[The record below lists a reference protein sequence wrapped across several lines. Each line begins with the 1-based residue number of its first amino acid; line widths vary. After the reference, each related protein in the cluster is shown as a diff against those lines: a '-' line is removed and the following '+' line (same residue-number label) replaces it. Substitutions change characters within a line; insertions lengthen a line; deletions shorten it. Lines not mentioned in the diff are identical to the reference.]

1 MKVTKANITKILSNA
16 GVSKSLVTRGRVIS
30 GMTEGFSYV
39 SDDIDVLILDY
50 NKASSSYLAWDKFE
64 PRYKEIMNRIVD
76 ALTNAGY
83 KVTKSQSGHYIYVS
97 KVGA

>member
-1 MKVTKANITKILSNA
+1 MKITKANITKVLNNA
-16 GVSKSLVTRGRVIS
+16 GVAKSKVIRGRVIS

-39 SDDIDVLILDY
+39 SDDSDVLILDY
-50 NKASSSYLAWDKFE
+50 SKASSSYLAWDKFE
-64 PRYKEIMNRIVD
+64 PRYTERMNRIIN

-83 KVTKSQSGHYIYVS
+83 KVTKSQSGHYIYVH